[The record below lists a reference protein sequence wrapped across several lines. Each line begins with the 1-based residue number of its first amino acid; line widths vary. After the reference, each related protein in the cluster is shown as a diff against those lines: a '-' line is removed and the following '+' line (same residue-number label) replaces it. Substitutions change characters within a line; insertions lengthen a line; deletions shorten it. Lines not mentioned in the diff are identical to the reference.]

1 MSENGQHRHIKS
13 YMRNTPAYNLSNA
26 DCLTRR
32 ELLRAGAVS
41 LLGAGLLGSR
51 SDAEAA
57 SRFVRAGRAVRCIVL
72 NLTGG
77 MSHLDTWDMKPDAPR
92 AMRGPF
98 QPIQT
103 NVPGMEIC
111 EIFPRMA
118 RHADKFAIVR
128 SMHNVPLPTAE
139 ASRQNDQ
146 NRPASAIGA
155 CSDAFGIHAFG
166 ADVFSPYSPAH
177 SLTSQDCGH
186 IPVSVTLPCTSS
198 ASMPGSLCGASSPLT
213 AALSLAGERDQVR
226 DRYGRNG
233 FGQACLRSR
242 RLVERGARFVSVEM
256 YPNGYDGP
264 TWDAHG
270 SAPFS
275 DLTAYRTHCGPE
287 FDNAYISLIED
298 LQARGLYDST
308 IVLATGAWGRAPL
321 INRHGGRARWPHC
334 WSLLIGGGG
343 LRGGQVIGASDDLG
357 GYPVE
362 RPVTPAN
369 IAATLRRAL
378 DPLPCSQSANHANI
392 GPRQPSAQTA
402 NAAQPLR
409 ELL

>member
-1 MSENGQHRHIKS
+1 
-13 YMRNTPAYNLSNA
+13 MRNTPTYNLENPNS
-26 DCLTRR
+26 LTRR
-32 ELLRAGAVS
+32 DLLRAGAVS
-41 LLGAGLLGSR
+41 LLGASLMCLGSE
-51 SDAEAA
+51 AEAVP
-57 SRFVRAGRAVRCIVL
+57 RRVRAGQAVRCIVL

-77 MSHLDTWDMKPDAPR
+77 MSHLDTWDMKPGAPP

-118 RHADKFAIVR
+118 RHADKFAIAR
-128 SMHNVPLPTAE
+128 SMHNVSFTATE
-139 ASRQNDQ
+139 ALRQNNQ
-146 NRPASAIGA
+146 NGRASATAA
-155 CSDAFGIHAFG
+155 CSDAFGIDAFG
-166 ADVFSPYSPAH
+166 TNVFFPCSPFH
-177 SLTSQDCGH
+177 SLTSQDCGDM
-186 IPVSVTLPCTSS
+186 PVSVTLPCTSFAAMS
-198 ASMPGSLCGASSPLT
+198 GSLCGASSRLT
-213 AALSLAGERDQVR
+213 AALSLDGERDQVQ

-242 RLVERGARFVSVEM
+242 RLVERGARFVSVDM

-270 SAPFS
+270 SAPFA
-275 DLTAYRTHCGPE
+275 DLNAYRTHCGPE
-287 FDNAYISLIED
+287 FDNAYVSLIED

-321 INRHGGRARWPHC
+321 VNRHGGRARWPHC

-357 GYPVE
+357 GYPIE
-362 RPVTPAN
+362 RPVTPAD
-369 IAATLRRAL
+369 IAATLRLAL
-378 DPLPCSQSANHANI
+378 NLLPCPQSARHDNAE
-392 GPRQPSAQTA
+392 PRLPTAQTA
-402 NAAQPLR
+402 NAAQTANIAQPLL
-409 ELL
+409 ELLSPC